1 MHRSYYFDFRK
12 RTDPESYEGRKF
24 WGVLQ
29 LVTQWWWSWYRWI
42 PIVLYICWRDCN
54 LTDGSKTFSKIDI
67 SETIVFRSMQ
77 FPLNFECE
85 STSLRTYFHTI
96 SVSNN
101 WVVFSALRILSTE
114 IARKFWR
121 IERTIRT
128 CFCIQFIWRISCD
141 PLYLQLFRC
150 WIPSGSHLV
159 HILDKLM
166 NVLVCVIRAK
176 HRIWSLKKFAHSSG
190 WS

>member
-1 MHRSYYFDFRK
+1 MRYCTFQL
-12 RTDPESYEGRKF
+12 GREPAPQK
-24 WGVLQ
+24 GVRGAKPPGH
-29 LVTQWWWSWYRWI
+29 TQKSSPHKKLEHSQR
-42 PIVLYICWRDCN
+42 
-54 LTDGSKTFSKIDI
+54 GSVVPRAEPFN
-67 SETIVFRSMQ
+67 Q
-77 FPLNFECE
+77 
-85 STSLRTYFHTI
+85 LRTYFHTI

-128 CFCIQFIWRISCD
+128 CFCIQFIWRIFCD

-150 WIPSGSHLV
+150 WIPFGSHLV
-159 HILDKLM
+159 HILDKLI

>member
-1 MHRSYYFDFRK
+1 MFLKYLWGEFNYFCR
-12 RTDPESYEGRKF
+12 ELS
-24 WGVLQ
+24 VL
-29 LVTQWWWSWYRWI
+29 LKWLW
-42 PIVLYICWRDCN
+42 C
-54 LTDGSKTFSKIDI
+54 
-67 SETIVFRSMQ
+67 
-77 FPLNFECE
+77 PLNHSDVSEPPVQSDLHKKRAIQCKMN
-85 STSLRTYFHTI
+85 LRTYFHTI

-159 HILDKLM
+159 HILDKLI